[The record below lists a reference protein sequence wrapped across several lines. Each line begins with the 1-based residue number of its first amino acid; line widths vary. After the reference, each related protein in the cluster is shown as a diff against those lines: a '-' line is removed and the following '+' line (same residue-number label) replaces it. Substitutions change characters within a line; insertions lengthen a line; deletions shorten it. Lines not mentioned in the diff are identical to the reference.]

1 MLGRGRLD
9 PGLTETMPKRGPQ
22 SVNKRS
28 ALGQKRTLAVHYK
41 VSIKNTFSAGSVFQK
56 YRFSGGGPALLEHLL
71 EKETPMS
78 RATKA
83 ATIAL
88 SIAFA
93 GITVVDAMAGNWGQ
107 NHPRR
112 EQVNDRL
119 QNQNRRINREV
130 REGEITKGQARQL
143 HSEDRAIRSEE
154 WTMSKLNNGHITPAE
169 QKSLNQQ
176 ENAVSRQIGR

>member
-1 MLGRGRLD
+1 
-9 PGLTETMPKRGPQ
+9 MPKRGPQ

-56 YRFSGGGPALLEHLL
+56 YRFSGGGPALLEHQL

-130 REGEITKGQARQL
+130 REGEITKGEARQL
-143 HSEDRAIRSEE
+143 HSEDRAIRKER
-154 WTMSKLNNGHITPAE
+154 TMSKLNNGHITPAE

>member
-1 MLGRGRLD
+1 
-9 PGLTETMPKRGPQ
+9 
-22 SVNKRS
+22 
-28 ALGQKRTLAVHYK
+28 LGQKRTLAVHYK

-56 YRFSGGGPALLEHLL
+56 YRFSGGGPALLEHEL
-71 EKETPMS
+71 EKEIPMS

-119 QNQNRRINREV
+119 QNQNRRINQELH
-130 REGEITKGQARQL
+130 EGEITKGQAHQL
-143 HSEDRAIRSEE
+143 RSEDRAIRSEE
-154 WTMSKLNNGHITPAE
+154 RSMSKLNHGHITPAE

-176 ENAVSRQIGR
+176 ENAVSKQIGH